1 MGLVSVVIVRYW
13 WSFYPA
19 LCFHGWIGF
28 RVIQQQLTRNTTT
41 SGSVVYDAL
50 LPPILLA
57 TGLCVMYT
65 AATDDWNKQFWIGE
79 ALVIGMFL
87 YNSLGTP
94 EWQKNRAV
102 LAGIVVF
109 SVLAAL
115 WFRGRFWNYV
125 TAVGLIAVIA
135 ILVALAFP
143 VMELL
148 LEAIINEKL
157 RKVGDKV
164 RHHHQVLQQHYE
176 QLKKENSSI

>member
-1 MGLVSVVIVRYW
+1 MGLVSVVIVRFW

-28 RVIQQQLTRNTTT
+28 RVVRQLGRTTG
-41 SGSVVYDAL
+41 GSVYDT
-50 LPPILLA
+50 LPPVLIA

-79 ALVIGMFL
+79 ALVISMFI
-87 YNSLGTP
+87 YNSLALP
-94 EWQKNRAV
+94 ELQKNRAV
-102 LAGIVVF
+102 LLGIAIF

-125 TAVGLIAVIA
+125 TVVGLIAVIA
-135 ILVALAFP
+135 ILVAVAFP
-143 VMELL
+143 IMELL

-176 QLKKENSSI
+176 QLRKENSST